1 VAVVILVSPCLAFFE
16 QSYHTAATIEQNV
29 GNNRDIIVLSPIT
42 SVPAIDRDAMSGLG
56 PKVKSAEPVGT
67 SAFGQTLTRFAQID
81 FFRFRP
87 NGLCLGF

>member
-1 VAVVILVSPCLAFFE
+1 LVSPRLAFFE

-29 GNNRDIIVLSPIT
+29 GNNRDIIVLAPIT
-42 SVPAIDRDAMSGLG
+42 SVPAIDRQFAIPGLG